1 MRSQERNDLKPKF
14 SSGSALQENKG
25 DTLTDINSMILQHFQ
40 FQQLSNFKEKKK
52 YGGVESEDIFLYGM

>member
-14 SSGSALQENKG
+14 PSGSALQENKG

-40 FQQLSNFKEKKK
+40 FHQLSNFKEMDK
-52 YGGVESEDIFLYGM
+52 YGGVVSKDTFLCGM